1 MIARR
6 ASRMSLVFGLLL
18 VFAASVVGQSSNGQ
32 APNEQRQSE
41 PQPTPSYQLKVDVER
56 VLIPVVVRDRQ
67 GHAIGDLQRDDFK
80 IFDEGKPRPI
90 SSFMIERHVAP
101 EDSAKTSPQSAA
113 SPAAA
118 RDAVVLPA
126 HVTVFLFDDMHLSVE
141 DLPRVRAAAIAA
153 LPGTLTG
160 TDMAAV
166 IAISGSTNTGLTRD
180 PGKLQDAIAKLAPH
194 GIYRSDT
201 MDCPHID
208 YYEADLIENKHDT
221 VAIQD
226 ANRKLA
232 SCNAGINAPAD
243 LGAEANL
250 PTAEHLVDS
259 AARRALTLGHLDVQ
273 STYAVIR
280 TFVNR
285 LAELP
290 GQRTLIL
297 VSPGFLNIEPD
308 SLSTE
313 SQIIDLAARSNVV
326 ISALDARGL
335 YTTAFTAS
343 DHSPSTSGQSL
354 TVNSQYRASGMRL
367 AENVMADLANGTG
380 GMFFHNN
387 NDLNAGL
394 KEMTEEPETIYLLEM
409 TLDGVKPNGSY
420 HTLKVKVDRD
430 NIQLEARRGYFI
442 PKPDKHGK

>member
-1 MIARR
+1 M
-6 ASRMSLVFGLLL
+6 VFGLLL
-18 VFAASVVGQSSNGQ
+18 TLAASIAGQSSNEQ
-32 APNEQRQSE
+32 APNLQPQNE
-41 PQPTPSYQLKVDVER
+41 PQPTSSYQLKVDVER
-56 VLIPVVVRDRQ
+56 VLVPVVVRDRQ
-67 GHAIGDLQRDDFK
+67 GHAIGDLQQDDFK

-90 SSFMIERHVAP
+90 SGFMIERHEVA
-101 EDSAKTSPQSAA
+101 EVGAKSPPPAASAA
-113 SPAAA
+113 AAGAAA
-118 RDAVVLPA
+118 KNAVVLPA
-126 HVTVFLFDDMHLSVE
+126 HVTAFLFDDMHLSVE

-160 TDMAAV
+160 SDMAAV
-166 IAISGSTNTGLTRD
+166 IAISGSINTGLTRD

-343 DHSPSTSGQSL
+343 DGSPSTSGQSL

-394 KEMTEEPETIYLLEM
+394 KEMSEEPETIYLLEM

-420 HTLKVKVDRD
+420 HTLKVKVDRN